1 MIDQQKIISL
11 LDIRSEN
18 RLISSLYL
26 DLTGGPKKFRLVARK
41 LIRDQKDRLYQEGL
55 SDQTMSSL
63 NMDFER
69 IKDWIDGLDRRRRP
83 YRGLSI
89 FSFAPENLWEIF
101 FLPRPVQNAL
111 FVGHQ
116 PQISPL
122 IVLLGSYRKIAIVL
136 LSKDRARI
144 LEYFMGEHQELPA
157 IASEV
162 PDKVK
167 KAGYYGREERGI
179 ERHIKD
185 HVRTHLKTV
194 ATRIEAIF
202 RKRPFDWL
210 LIGSTQKMADELNK
224 SLSTKV
230 SRRVKTVLSVD
241 LDAPDKE
248 LMTRVLQ
255 IEEEIKDKEDRNILN
270 ELFDNLGPSGLGVT
284 GISET
289 LYCLYQGDARILLV
303 EEGFTIEGGVCA
315 GCGFLTLEMGMCPI
329 CRKEIRAVSDV
340 IAEAIALAV
349 RKNCKVVPVQSD
361 FGLQRVGHIGTML
374 RYKR

>member
-11 LDIRSEN
+11 LDVRSEN
-18 RLISSLYL
+18 RLISSFYL

-41 LIRDQKDRLYQEGL
+41 LIRDQKNRLFQEGL
-55 SDQTMSSL
+55 SDETMSSL
-63 NMDFER
+63 KMDFER
-69 IKDWIDGLDRRRRP
+69 IQDWIDGLDRRRRP

-89 FSFAPENLWEIF
+89 FSFTPENFWEIF
-101 FLPRPVQNAL
+101 LLPRPVQNAL

-116 PQISPL
+116 PQIRPL

-144 LEYFMGEHQELPA
+144 FEYFMGEHQELPE
-157 IASEV
+157 IVSEV

-167 KAGYYGREERGI
+167 KAGFYGREERGI

-210 LIGSTQKMADELNK
+210 LIGSTQKMADELNET
-224 SLSTKV
+224 LSTKA

-241 LDAPDKE
+241 LDVQVKE

-255 IEEEIKDKEDRNILN
+255 IEEEIKDKEDRNLLN

-284 GISET
+284 GLSET

-303 EEGFTIEGGVCA
+303 EEGFTIEGGVCS

-329 CRKEIRAVSDV
+329 CRKEIRTVSDV
-340 IAEAIALAV
+340 IAEAMALAV
-349 RKNCKVVPVQSD
+349 RKNCKVVQVRSNL
-361 FGLQRVGHIGTML
+361 GLQRVGHIGTML